1 MVWPALLF
9 DEETLLLFLL
19 PVASLCEV
27 RPLREVTLALARA
40 ARVAEEVSTT
50 CSLRVAGAVCS
61 GVVVVVFARD
71 VLVPLS
77 RVAPVERVALVPVE
91 VLVLEF
97 VLVLLPVLRR
107 TCDEELVPAE
117 RLVLFEL
124 PFERVAVVPVL
135 ALLEL
140 VLVPVLRRTCDEE
153 LVPELRE
160 AEVPLDVVVVLRRA
174 WVLFVVAAEDFCSEV
189 LLFERLAVEPLVEEV
204 PLERVAVELLVLV
217 VPEVLVL
224 RRA

>member
-71 VLVPLS
+71 ELVPLS

-97 VLVLLPVLRR
+97 VLVLVPVLRR

-135 ALLEL
+135 ALLE
-140 VLVPVLRRTCDEE
+140 LVPVLRRTCDEE

>member
-1 MVWPALLF
+1 M
-9 DEETLLLFLL
+9 
-19 PVASLCEV
+19 
-27 RPLREVTLALARA
+27 
-40 ARVAEEVSTT
+40 
-50 CSLRVAGAVCS
+50 
-61 GVVVVVFARD
+61 FARD
-71 VLVPLS
+71 ELVPLS

-97 VLVLLPVLRR
+97 VLVPVLRR

-135 ALLEL
+135 ALLE
-140 VLVPVLRRTCDEE
+140 LVPVLRRTCDEE